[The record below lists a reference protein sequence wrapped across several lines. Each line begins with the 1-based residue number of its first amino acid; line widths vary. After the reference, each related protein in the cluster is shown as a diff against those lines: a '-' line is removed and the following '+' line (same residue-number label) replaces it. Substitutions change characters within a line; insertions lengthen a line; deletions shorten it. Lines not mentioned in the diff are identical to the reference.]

1 MSFQDFLTDPN
12 SKGKK
17 TIDEFGQNPKNFIVF
32 SLDDLQEFDTQAWD
46 SLVKRPI
53 GAYREL
59 KSFETFVTS
68 TLGNIEVGFNDKA
81 TLSIS
86 KLHDLGSAHVGRIV
100 KVRGLVNRVSQ
111 IHPLI
116 IEGHFVC
123 RDCGLDYPQP
133 IIQDNLT
140 SLTIPTKKCS
150 NCGCKYYDVVPEES
164 KTVNSQD
171 FSIQESYEDVSS
183 RGIPTKIPIIIIRQF
198 LINKVNCGDLVEII
212 GLVRLAPLS
221 QNRGRTRKTIPY
233 IEVIGLTKKS
243 KDPEQIEVS
252 PAEEMEIC
260 ELASQPD
267 IYEKLV
273 KNVAPSIYGLQ
284 KEKEAA
290 LLAMVGGVDRKT
302 EINMRGNIHVLL
314 VGDPSTAKSQLLR
327 AVAELAP
334 RAMYATGRGTTAAGL
349 TASMNKDDNGE
360 WVIDAGVLVLAD
372 KGVACIDEIDKMRN
386 EDRVNIHEAME
397 QQTVSIDKAGVHATL
412 MARTSIIAAANPLT
426 GRYDS
431 HKTVLENLSSFPPSL
446 FSRFDLIFVVLD
458 EPNKNKDLEVIKH
471 ILETGKSG
479 NINRGIIDRDLFK
492 KYIAYSK
499 RVNPSLSKEAEERLM
514 KYFMDIRNSIT
525 DTSIPI
531 FFRQFEALRR
541 LCEAHARILMRK
553 EALIDDANAS
563 IEIFNEFLK
572 SVKFDIESLETQK
585 PKCER
590 DRNTVFFDVLSQ
602 YPHGVHKADFLE
614 ELEEKGVDKGTASRM
629 LAKMLSDGIIF
640 EAKEGFIQ
648 KV

>member
-1 MSFQDFLTDPN
+1 MSFQDFLTDAN

-17 TIDEFGQNPKNFIVF
+17 TVDEFNLNPKNYIVF
-32 SLDDLQEFDTQAWD
+32 SLDDLQDFDNQAWD
-46 SLVKRPI
+46 NLVKRPI

-59 KSFETFVTS
+59 RGFETFVTS
-68 TLGNIEVGFNDKA
+68 TLGNIEVGFSDKS
-81 TLSIS
+81 TLQTV
-86 KLHDLGSAHVGRIV
+86 KLHDLGSAQVGRIV

-123 RDCGLDYPQP
+123 RDCGQDYPQP
-133 IIQDNLT
+133 IIQDNLM

-171 FSIQESYEDVSS
+171 FSIQEAYDDVSS

-212 GLVRLAPLS
+212 GLVRLAPIS
-221 QNRGRTRKTIPY
+221 QNRGRSRKTVPY
-233 IEVIGLTKKS
+233 IEVLGIVKKS
-243 KDPEQIEVS
+243 KDPEQIEVT

-260 ELASQPD
+260 DLASQSG
-267 IYEKLV
+267 IYDRLV

-284 KEKEAA
+284 KEKEAT

-302 EINMRGNIHVLL
+302 EINMRGNIHVLF

-412 MARTSIIAAANPLT
+412 MARTSIIAAANPLC
-426 GRYDS
+426 GRYDN

-458 EPNKNKDLEVIKH
+458 EPNKNKDMEVIKH

-479 NINRGIIDRDLFK
+479 NTNRGILDRDLFK

-499 RVNPSLSKEAEERLM
+499 RINPSLSKDAEDKLM
-514 KYFMDIRNSIT
+514 KYFMEIRNNIT
-525 DTSIPI
+525 DGSIPI

-541 LCEAHARILMRK
+541 LCEAHARILLRK
-553 EALIDDANAS
+553 EALLDDAEAA

-585 PKCER
+585 PKSER
-590 DRNTVFFDVLSQ
+590 DRNDVFFETLSQ
-602 YPHGVHKADFLE
+602 YPQGIHKADFLV
-614 ELEEKGVDKGTASRM
+614 ELEEKGIDKGTASRM
-629 LAKMLSDGIIF
+629 LAKMLNDGLLF
-640 EAKEGFIQ
+640 MPREDFIQ